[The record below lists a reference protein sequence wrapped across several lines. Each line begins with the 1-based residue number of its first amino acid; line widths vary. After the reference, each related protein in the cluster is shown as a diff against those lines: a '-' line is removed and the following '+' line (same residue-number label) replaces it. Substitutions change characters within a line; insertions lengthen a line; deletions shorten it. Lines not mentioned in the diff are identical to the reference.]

1 MTNRLTFASLHP
13 AELLWVYRLLTA
25 GRAWAVCDPRCTDG
39 LADDFRAFHRF
50 IDNVRLL
57 DDLLIQSDDPP
68 TAPFRCSAQTPEG
81 VFAWA
86 AEAHLLTK
94 EAAQQTPV
102 ELAQALANLEASLSQ
117 TPTLD
122 ALFNKPLLSNLK
134 RLQALY
140 ALTDLE
146 TQLLAFATLVSE
158 PRRHAVYA
166 VLRCFN
172 FEADYS
178 IAPAVFAC
186 AAGMS
191 FETARNLFYADSPL
205 TQFLLRRNSTGY
217 GHDFSARLGCG
228 EFLPLSVLMDRPLY
242 DDEATCGLFSPTDLT
257 LLPAAGASAA
267 VDVPSRERALWLTQS
282 IHNAVA
288 DNTCGF
294 NLLFRNRSELR
305 LILRHLTSS
314 GLHAYS
320 PTPSDIVRQND
331 EVSYP
336 HNEMQV
342 LRFSQ
347 AILRNRRDAFLVV
360 ATADDL
366 FLKNVRQ
373 WAGHSM
379 IGNRGE
385 ILSCLKTNPTPT
397 LWYSDPRTPT
407 ALIDLIADGFAYVGT
422 P

>member
-1 MTNRLTFASLHP
+1 M
-13 AELLWVYRLLTA
+13 
-25 GRAWAVCDPRCTDG
+25 
-39 LADDFRAFHRF
+39 
-50 IDNVRLL
+50 
-57 DDLLIQSDDPP
+57 QSDDPP
-68 TAPFRCSAQTPEG
+68 TTPLGCSAQTPEG

-94 EAAQQTPV
+94 EAAQQTPS
-102 ELAQALANLEASLSQ
+102 ELAQAVANLEASLSQ

-122 ALFNKPLLSNLK
+122 ALFNEPLLSNLK

-140 ALTDLE
+140 ALTDPE
-146 TQLLAFATLVSE
+146 TQLLAFAALASE
-158 PRRHAVYA
+158 PHRHAVYA

-178 IAPAVFAC
+178 VAPAVFAC
-186 AAGMS
+186 ATGIS
-191 FETARNLFYADSPL
+191 FETARDLFYADSPL
-205 TQFLLRRNSTGY
+205 TRFLLRRNSTGY

-228 EFLPLSVLMDRPLY
+228 EFLPLSVLIDRPLY
-242 DDEATCGLFSPTDLT
+242 DDEVTCGLFSPTDLT
-257 LLPAAGASAA
+257 SLPTAGDSAA
-267 VDVPSRERALWLTQS
+267 VDPPSQERALWLTQS
-282 IHNAVA
+282 IRHAVA
-288 DNTCGF
+288 DHTHGF
-294 NLLFRNRSELR
+294 NLLFRSRNELR
-305 LILRHLTSS
+305 FILRHLTSS

-336 HNEMQV
+336 HSEMQV

-347 AILRNRRDAFLVV
+347 AILQNRRDAFLMV

-366 FLKNVRQ
+366 FLKNVHQ

-385 ILSCLKTNPTPT
+385 ILSCLRTNPTPT
-397 LWYSDPRTPT
+397 LWFSDPHTPT
-407 ALIDLIADGFAYVGT
+407 ALTDSIADGFAYVGK